1 MSPAEVA
8 QFEPASF
15 RDPGARVLRHD
26 GQILRYLTSA
36 ALRDFEA
43 LSSTRFYRE
52 LTDSGRLVATEL
64 ASSPQTQPLSDPWV
78 AVLRHQT
85 IPVVSYPYEWC
96 FTMLQDAALLQLD
109 ILVAALDE
117 GMTLK
122 DATPFNIQWVG
133 TRPVFIDI
141 GSFKAAEP
149 GEPWAGYR
157 QFCETFLYPLFLQAY
172 KDVPFHPWLRGSLE
186 GVEAEHI
193 NSLMSA
199 RDRLRPGVFTHVY
212 LLSKIQS
219 RYEATQRNV
228 RKDLRS
234 AGFNAEMI
242 KHNVRRMRRIVER
255 LTWSRARSTWSDYAH
270 CNTYEQA
277 DRERKKQFILRA
289 AASARRA
296 CVWDLGC
303 NTGEYSRAVSGC
315 ADQVVAVDADH
326 LAIEHLYRAL
336 KAEQHSTILPLV
348 GNLTD
353 PSPGLGWRHRE
364 RQTLDERSRPD
375 LILALAL
382 VHHLSIGRNVP
393 LSDLVDW
400 FASFEADLVIE
411 FVAPEDAMVEQLL
424 RNRDELD
431 FGYTQDRFETCVA
444 QHFVIAETEGL
455 QSGTRTIYYL
465 RPKHAS

>member
-1 MSPAEVA
+1 MSPAEVG

-15 RDPGARVLRHD
+15 RDPAARVLRHD

-36 ALRDFEA
+36 ALHDFET

-52 LTDSGRLVATEL
+52 FTESGRLVATER
-64 ASSPQTQPLSDPWV
+64 ASGAQNLPLSDPWV

-85 IPVVSYPYEWC
+85 IPIVSYPYEWC
-96 FTMLQDAALLQLD
+96 FSMLQDAALLQLD
-109 ILVAALDE
+109 LLVAALDE

-122 DATPFNIQWVG
+122 DATPFNIQWLG

-141 GSFKAAEP
+141 GSFKVADP

-157 QFCETFLYPLFLQAY
+157 QFCEMFLYPLFLQAY

-186 GVEAEHI
+186 GVEAGHL

-212 LLSKIQS
+212 LLSRLQS
-219 RYEATQRNV
+219 GYEATQRNV

-234 AGFNAEMI
+234 AGFSVELI
-242 KHNVRRMRRIVER
+242 KHNVKRIRRIVKR
-255 LTWSRARSTWSDYAH
+255 LTWSRARSTWSNYVH
-270 CNTYEQA
+270 CNTYEQV

-289 AASARRA
+289 AGSKHRS

-303 NTGEYSRAVSGC
+303 NTGEYSRAVCEC
-315 ADQVVAVDADH
+315 ADLVVAVDADH
-326 LAIEHLYRAL
+326 LAIEHLYREL
-336 KAEQHSTILPLV
+336 KDEQSLKILPLV

-364 RQTLDERSRPD
+364 RQTLEKRSRPD

-393 LSDLVDW
+393 LLDLVEW

-431 FGYTQDRFETCVA
+431 FGYTQGRFEACVA
-444 QHFVIAETEGL
+444 NHFVIAETEVL

-465 RPKHAS
+465 RPKHSS